1 MTIRSFSILA
11 DASLPLLTEAFPA
24 PFKLTT
30 YTNAREVPG
39 LLTNQAIF
47 ITRSTLTEN
56 EALIGKNHPQIVAT
70 ASSGSEHLD
79 YNFLN
84 QHHIE
89 IFDAK
94 GSNAHSVADYVLSCM
109 ALLMTRQH
117 VPRKTIGMIGAG
129 AVGSLVHQRLTQLD
143 FNVICYDPIRALIDN
158 HFHSVERL
166 KLFDCD
172 VICVH
177 ANYHETLPFPS
188 VNLLDQSF
196 LSQLKPHAALINASR
211 GGIVNEKDLINLI
224 KQGQKITYCTDVYQN
239 EPAINPE
246 IVALATL
253 CTPHIAGHSIEA
265 KQRAVTMLSEKIH
278 DYYGLPYPF
287 ILKKHRDQSAS
298 SNPKLLRD
306 EKHIHWKE
314 RMLSHYDPSIET
326 NRLKASDPASMR
338 DTFLTLRKQHDFR
351 HDFVMVR

>member
-30 YTNAREVPG
+30 YTDAHEVSS
-39 LLTNQAIF
+39 LLTNQAIL
-47 ITRSTLTEN
+47 ITRSTLTVN
-56 EALIGKNHPQIVAT
+56 EALLGKNHPQIVAT

-79 YNFLN
+79 DIFLN
-84 QHHIE
+84 QHQIK

-109 ALLMTRQH
+109 ALLTTQQH
-117 VPRKTIGMIGAG
+117 IPRKTIGIIGVG

-143 FNVICYDPIRALIDN
+143 FNVICYDPLRALEDS
-158 HFHSVERL
+158 HFHSVHRA

-172 VICVH
+172 AICVH

-196 LSQLKPHAALINASR
+196 LSQLKPHVALINASR
-211 GGIVNEKDLINLI
+211 GGIVNELDLINLI
-224 KQGQKITYCTDVYQN
+224 RQGQKIAYCTDVYQN
-239 EPAINPE
+239 EPAINPAV
-246 IVALATL
+246 VALATI

-278 DYYGLPYPF
+278 DYYQLPYPA
-287 ILKKHRDQSAS
+287 ILKNSHHQSAS
-298 SNPKLLRD
+298 SSPTVLED
-306 EKHIHWKE
+306 EKPINWKQ
-314 RMLSHYDPSIET
+314 RMLLHYDPSIET
-326 NRLKASDPASMR
+326 NRLKASDPASIR
-338 DTFLTLRKQHDFR
+338 NTFLTLRKQHNFR
-351 HDFVMVR
+351 HDFNC